1 MALATLTLHQEF
13 SHRLAAVGFHLV
25 VAAVVLG
32 GLVDDQDV
40 LAAVLLEAVLK
51 RLVPR

>member
-1 MALATLTLHQEF
+1 MARASLTLHQEF
-13 SHRLAAVGFHLV
+13 SHRLAAIGLHLV

-40 LAAVLLEAVLK
+40 LAAVFLEAVLE